1 MNKIAGLE
9 GLEKIAYNAV
19 TGEDKEF
26 STKTS
31 SDLIRKEI
39 FDLMG
44 GEWSKNQF
52 NHNIN
57 LIYEIIEQTIPVASQ
72 AKLGNSL
79 NILADFRTA
88 DLGDKIFVKVKNNK
102 VYAVQAAA
110 DGVGQVLRQKI
121 TEDGFFVSTNWV
133 LITLYD
139 EFTKFMNGDMDFAEM
154 TQKINDA
161 HEQYV
166 GELIYDTIN
175 DSYSDLNTENV
186 YTGASDAS
194 EINDVITSVK
204 KRTGANSVMLI
215 GTETALSNVS
225 DVAGYSDSDKDMF
238 NGMGFYGRFRG
249 NAMMAL
255 PQSARAGSDGE
266 TDTINDDQILVVPAD
281 EEIVVVVYEGDVD
294 VDSDSRMKNNK
305 QFELTVGRKIG
316 AHAKITP
323 NDMYGIIRFA

>member
-1 MNKIAGLE
+1 MNKVAGLE

-26 STKTS
+26 SSKTS

-39 FDLMG
+39 FDLMD
-44 GEWSKNQF
+44 GEWNKNKF

-57 LIYEIIEQTIPVASQ
+57 LIYDIIEQTLPIASQ
-72 AKLGNSL
+72 ATLGDRL
-79 NILADFRTA
+79 NMLADFRTA
-88 DLGDKIFVKVKNNK
+88 ELGDQIFVKVKNNK
-102 VYAVQAAA
+102 VYAVQATA

-121 TEDGFFVSTNWV
+121 TEDGFNVPTNWV
-133 LITLYD
+133 YITLYD

-154 TQKINDA
+154 TAKINDA

-166 GELIYDTIN
+166 GELIYDTI
-175 DSYSDLNTENV
+175 DGSYNDLNTENV
-186 YTGASDAS
+186 YTGASDAD
-194 EINDVITSVK
+194 EINKVVQSVK
-204 KRTGANSVMLI
+204 KRTGASKVMLI

-225 DVAGYSDSDKDMF
+225 DVAGYSDADKDVF

-249 NAMMAL
+249 NPMMSL

-266 TDTINDDQILVVPAD
+266 VDTINDDQILVVPAD
-281 EEIVVVVYEGDVD
+281 EEIVVVAYEGDID

-305 QFELTVGRKIG
+305 QFELTVGRKVG